1 MTAPAPA
8 PIREFQ
14 VAARSTDV
22 FGRVLCNA
30 RQHHFIV
37 DGPAYNDCPGEE
49 VTPPEAFL
57 VGVASCGVELVQ
69 VIARELG
76 QSVGAVSLAVSGTV
90 DRGRQP
96 RTDVTVF
103 TAVRLAFTI
112 QGTDAA
118 TAAALVEGFRRR

>member
-1 MTAPAPA
+1 MTAI

-37 DGPAYNDCPGEE
+37 DGPAYNNCPGEE
-49 VTPPEAFL
+49 LTPPEAFL
-57 VGVASCGVELVQ
+57 VAVASCAVELVQ
-69 VIARELG
+69 VIAREQG
-76 QSVGAVSLAVSGTV
+76 KSVGDVQVGVGGTV
-90 DRGRQP
+90 DRGNQP

-103 TAVRLAFTI
+103 NTLSLDFTI
-112 QGTDAA
+112 GGTDGA
-118 TAAALVEGFRRR
+118 TAASLVEGCRRR